1 MLDHQYQERRKRLWG
16 ATPEPMIDPSII
28 AFRKA
33 ENDAAKSF
41 SPMVIQMKNG
51 DVTPY
56 AVDET
61 DDTPIKL
68 KPRGYWRTIIR
79 EVSEKYS
86 ISEIDICG
94 VHRRKDIVAARFEV
108 YYRMRM
114 ETTLS
119 FTEIAYRV
127 GGRDHTSVMHGVQTH
142 IRRLNEGMTVEDSKK
157 AIRVRKNQMDTINAD
172 KARELYASGMSKKQ
186 IGESLRLGVVTLN
199 RILSEEAK

>member
-1 MLDHQYQERRKRLWG
+1 MYEQPKDRRERLWG
-16 ATPEPMIDPSII
+16 PTPRPIIDPSII
-28 AFRKA
+28 AFRRA
-33 ENDAAKSF
+33 ENAAAKSF
-41 SPMVIQMKNG
+41 RPMAIQMEK
-51 DVTPY
+51 DDIIPY

-86 ISEIDICG
+86 ISEVDICG

-172 KARELYASGMSKKQ
+172 QARDLYAGGMSKTR
-186 IGESLRLGVVTLN
+186 ICEALRLGIVTLN
-199 RILSEEAK
+199 RILSEETK